1 MAYIL
6 FFVFFILF
14 PICGFSTPVLSMV
27 KTIWHE
33 RTCCMD
39 GKWERE
45 EKCKSYCRIKRMQ
58 TFRQQFHCWWPI

>member
-27 KTIWHE
+27 KTI
-33 RTCCMD
+33 
-39 GKWERE
+39 
-45 EKCKSYCRIKRMQ
+45 
-58 TFRQQFHCWWPI
+58 